1 MRNKCLLG
9 LGLVFVISLTSM
21 VAFAFS
27 FTGTPADEVNETE
40 MIVRAVVSEEA
51 DAMPTTE
58 PITTTGQEQEMVK
71 NEQSKIGSMDW
82 DSDDAYRLAKIA
94 MAEAESE
101 DTEGKAL
108 VMLVV
113 LNRVWDDEFPDTIE
127 EVIFQKGQFSPIS
140 NGRYDEVEPDE
151 DCYRAL
157 QLIQTGG
164 WDESHGATYFES
176 KSDSTWHSE
185 NLTFL
190 FKHMVSKTAYTE
202 ITLVA
207 EVAKYFPDIRCTEVA
222 RILRESEEGIDKI
235 LVAVNEH
242 NDIIY
247 DKIVPTIFE
256 ALYRVNKEIVKEN
269 VDVKLLKKPKEGGY
283 YEFSGNEDLIIMQ
296 NSEDSVVVKNK
307 DKSFHAD
314 TYVFDSKPELQ
325 LFLQLLANEHVKKAY
340 FTGMFTADQTDFY
353 VPYIDPESN
362 RLRKYYPD
370 FLVKMDDGSYL
381 ILEVKGDNMI
391 DDPVVKAK
399 GAAAEEVA
407 VESSMKYE
415 MLKGTD
421 IMEGKAKI

>member
-27 FTGTPADEVNETE
+27 FTGTPADEVDETE

-71 NEQSKIGSMDW
+71 KEQSKIGSMDW

-176 KSDSTWHSE
+176 KP
-185 NLTFL
+185 F
-190 FKHMVSKTAYTE
+190 V
-202 ITLVA
+202 
-207 EVAKYFPDIRCTEVA
+207 
-222 RILRESEEGIDKI
+222 
-235 LVAVNEH
+235 
-242 NDIIY
+242 
-247 DKIVPTIFE
+247 VPTVTFAPDYTDPTVRSAMLQQGMNSMGNMFGASSTPPAIST
-256 ALYRVNKEIVKEN
+256 A
-269 VDVKLLKKPKEGGY
+269 
-283 YEFSGNEDLIIMQ
+283 FSGEAFSSDFNPEDEIDNPAFASEQ
-296 NSEDSVVVKNK
+296 AEDSDGAVEEQERNWFDQERPAQEQPQPTTNGNETTGYFCDGCGAEINERVYEYSLNK
-307 DKSFHAD
+307 FGRPLCMKC
-314 TYVFDSKPELQ
+314 Q
-325 LFLQLLANEHVKKAY
+325 
-340 FTGMFTADQTDFY
+340 
-353 VPYIDPESN
+353 
-362 RLRKYYPD
+362 
-370 FLVKMDDGSYL
+370 
-381 ILEVKGDNMI
+381 
-391 DDPVVKAK
+391 K
-399 GAAAEEVA
+399 GA
-407 VESSMKYE
+407 
-415 MLKGTD
+415 
-421 IMEGKAKI
+421 GK

>member
-1 MRNKCLLG
+1 MILCFPEYVRKLQQRDFSYDFENLYKYYDTQCIAAARKLILQYRDTLG
-9 LGLVFVISLTSM
+9 KWIAEKMHKHANLRRDN
-21 VAFAFS
+21 ADYA
-27 FTGTPADEVNETE
+27 FTGLLYQLLQFEPFSTYLGIDMKSGVIDERPARNLSILSSILGKYEYLHRIDVFTE
-40 MIVRAVVSEEA
+40 KNIIESVERFFNMYFRFLFDGGITEYEDDSEYAPSGCVSF
-51 DAMPTTE
+51 MT
-58 PITTTGQEQEMVK
+58 IH
-71 NEQSKIGSMDW
+71 QSKGM
-82 DSDDAYRLAKIA
+82 
-94 MAEAESE
+94 
-101 DTEGKAL
+101 
-108 VMLVV
+108 
-113 LNRVWDDEFPDTIE
+113 EFPM
-127 EVIFQKGQFSPIS
+127 VIVDSL
-140 NGRYDEVEPDE
+140 NGTPR
-151 DCYRAL
+151 
-157 QLIQTGG
+157 
-164 WDESHGATYFES
+164 SS
-176 KSDSTWHSE
+176 K
-185 NLTFL
+185 L
-190 FKHMVSKTAYTE
+190 AYTE

-269 VDVKLLKKPKEGGY
+269 VDVKLLKRPKEGGY
-283 YEFSGNEDLIIMQ
+283 YKFSGNEDLIIMQ

-421 IMEGKAKI
+421 IMEGKAKF

>member
-27 FTGTPADEVNETE
+27 FTGTPADEVDETE

-51 DAMPTTE
+51 DAMPTME

-164 WDESHGATYFES
+164 WDESHGEFRWWIHVTTVYAGR
-176 KSDSTWHSE
+176 
-185 NLTFL
+185 
-190 FKHMVSKTAYTE
+190 VS
-202 ITLVA
+202 
-207 EVAKYFPDIRCTEVA
+207 
-222 RILRESEEGIDKI
+222 
-235 LVAVNEH
+235 
-242 NDIIY
+242 
-247 DKIVPTIFE
+247 
-256 ALYRVNKEIVKEN
+256 
-269 VDVKLLKKPKEGGY
+269 
-283 YEFSGNEDLIIMQ
+283 IMQ
-296 NSEDSVVVKNK
+296 RALLLIRKKYHITGTHAFSVIYAGILMERVQKIWK
-307 DKSFHAD
+307 GKSAW
-314 TYVFDSKPELQ
+314 
-325 LFLQLLANEHVKKAY
+325 
-340 FTGMFTADQTDFY
+340 
-353 VPYIDPESN
+353 
-362 RLRKYYPD
+362 
-370 FLVKMDDGSYL
+370 
-381 ILEVKGDNMI
+381 
-391 DDPVVKAK
+391 
-399 GAAAEEVA
+399 
-407 VESSMKYE
+407 SM
-415 MLKGTD
+415 
-421 IMEGKAKI
+421 